1 AKRHHSAIS
10 QCSARP
16 ILIAD
21 STPVA
26 LTTGSAPGRPRQTGQ
41 VWVFG
46 SAPRAVAQPQNILV
60 RVPSS
65 TWTSRP
71 MTGSYDA
78 SASSY
83 DTRSVV
89 VVTVKL
95 PSQPSR
101 TSSSPSRFSS
111 RWRMAR
117 PVTMAAADTVA
128 SIRTRVSFSSRAFLT
143 RLATP
148 TAPNAVAAMDRYVP
162 DRDFLKPLALVSAL
176 TATEPP

>member
-1 AKRHHSAIS
+1 M
-10 QCSARP
+10 
-16 ILIAD
+16 AD

-26 LTTGSAPGRPRQTGQ
+26 LTTGSAPGMPRQTGQ

-46 SAPRAVAQPQNILV
+46 SAPSAVEQPQNILV
-60 RVPSS
+60 LVPSS

-111 RWRMAR
+111 R
-117 PVTMAAADTVA
+117 
-128 SIRTRVSFSSRAFLT
+128 
-143 RLATP
+143 
-148 TAPNAVAAMDRYVP
+148 
-162 DRDFLKPLALVSAL
+162 
-176 TATEPP
+176 